1 MTTLLTD
8 NGWVNRETGEDLG
21 KWTNEADIVDL
32 DDKIVVYRD
41 VVANTL
47 GGDDVLIGSSELE
60 VGIKNFGTIQTVEG
74 NDAITGN
81 GGIAGIVNGRFGT
94 ITTGEDDDVITG
106 SDALIGIENL
116 GMIKTGD
123 GNDIITGSG
132 SSFGISN
139 FGTIETGDGSD
150 TIDAFSGGFSG
161 FGTINLGPGGDL
173 IKGFGEQI
181 VDGGGDFDT
190 AALGFNYDKDL
201 ISLGSTADTSI
212 DITSSGKTMSF
223 DNVEFFDFNSQTF
236 TLEELQ
242 GMVT

>member
-47 GGDDVLIGSSELE
+47 GGDDVLIGTSELG

-74 NDAITGN
+74 KDTITGN

-94 ITTGEDDDVITG
+94 ITTGEDDDDITG

-116 GMIKTGD
+116 GLIKTGD
-123 GNDIITGSG
+123 GRDIITGSG
-132 SSFGISN
+132 SKSGISN

-150 TIDAFSGGFSG
+150 TIDAFSGGFTG
-161 FGTINLGPGGDL
+161 FGTINLGPDDDL

-181 VDGGGDFDT
+181 VDGGDGYDT
-190 AALGFNYDKDL
+190 AALGFDYDEDR

-212 DITSSGKTMSF
+212 DITFSGQTMSF
-223 DNVEFFDFNSQTF
+223 DNVEGFDFNGQTF
-236 TLEELQ
+236 TLEQLQ
-242 GMVT
+242 DVV